1 MPHCAEA
8 GFRAPDPAATRPLP
22 GATMV
27 KEDTG
32 HPPAAEHLL
41 HADDLL
47 RVTCTVRPGPSLV
60 RLEGEID
67 VTNRAE
73 ALAALTRAHRIDGDL
88 VIDVGGVSFIDVGGL
103 RTLLRFAEESGAE
116 VRNAPHRMRRLMDV
130 LGLPPLG

>member
-1 MPHCAEA
+1 
-8 GFRAPDPAATRPLP
+8 
-22 GATMV
+22 MV
-27 KEDTG
+27 KEDAG

-73 ALAALTRAHRIDGDL
+73 ALAALTRARRIDGDL
-88 VIDVGGVSFIDVGGL
+88 VIDVGGL